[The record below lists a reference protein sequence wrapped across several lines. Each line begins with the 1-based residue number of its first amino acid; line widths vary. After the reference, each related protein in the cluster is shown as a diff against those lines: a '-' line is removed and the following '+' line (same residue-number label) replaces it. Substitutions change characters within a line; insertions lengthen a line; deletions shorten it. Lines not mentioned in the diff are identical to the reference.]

1 MDNPETQSKLGI
13 IHRTKTKKITQQYR
27 KLKRWTTRIYSIN
40 SANVTSA
47 LLFFFI
53 AFHANFEDFILLLN
67 MDSTYFTQLIEKC

>member
-13 IHRTKTKKITQQYR
+13 IHRTKTNKNQQCR
-27 KLKRWTTRIYSIN
+27 KLKRWAIRIYSIN

-53 AFHANFEDFILLLN
+53 AFHANFEDSILLLN